1 MYIVNASKILR
12 MSTIWEFLKRHR
24 GKLLMGAV
32 VAGGAFAVGQILSKS
47 FNTYGMQIMEPS
59 SIRVSLFFV
68 KVA

>member
-1 MYIVNASKILR
+1 

-59 SIRVSLFFV
+59 SMRVSLFFV